1 MKKMRR
7 KNSMKNTL
15 KNEPIHYE
23 EAEDFKEIIDWDK
36 VWAMDV
42 WDKSRVL
49 RGLKEPPKKI
59 IKVKKNA

>member
-1 MKKMRR
+1 
-7 KNSMKNTL
+7 MKNTL